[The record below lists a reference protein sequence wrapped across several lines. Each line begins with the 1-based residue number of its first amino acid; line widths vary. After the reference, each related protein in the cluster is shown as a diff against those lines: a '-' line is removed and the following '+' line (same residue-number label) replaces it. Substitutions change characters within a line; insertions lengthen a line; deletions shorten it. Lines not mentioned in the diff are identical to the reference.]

1 MKKGEGAGGAVCCPK
16 FCPVGR
22 CLHTFGT
29 RTSCVKTQ
37 EFARTC
43 VYVCAHI
50 HTSMAC
56 VCKSS
61 SAERRA
67 VQAGSEHSSA
77 LTSACTPSSG
87 NGMLRRRAGAVVK
100 ALRTRIKVANTQVI
114 ARTGDLSVPPAYDL
128 CHPQCKRFKEWHFF
142 FMRRGNGCVRRC
154 EHVQVYIRVHTH
166 THLVYAHVRYIFPLE
181 RRSTVCLPFGD
192 TVSVRAEIFLQSCSC
207 AHFGDVLQHMSVD
220 HRDFEIKKLG
230 RMQPSFCIP
239 GTCQRTWRTVWPCSR
254 SR

>member
-1 MKKGEGAGGAVCCPK
+1 MKKGEGAGGAVCSPK

-22 CLHTFGT
+22 CLQTFGP
-29 RTSCVKTQ
+29 RTSCLKTQ

-87 NGMLRRRAGAVVK
+87 NGMLRRRAGAAVK
-100 ALRTRIKVANTQVI
+100 ALRTRIKVASTQVF
-114 ARTGDLSVPPAYDL
+114 ARTGDLSVP
-128 CHPQCKRFKEWHFF
+128 
-142 FMRRGNGCVRRC
+142 RRTTYVIPSVNDSKNG
-154 EHVQVYIRVHTH
+154 
-166 THLVYAHVRYIFPLE
+166 
-181 RRSTVCLPFGD
+181 
-192 TVSVRAEIFLQSCSC
+192 IFLYET
-207 AHFGDVLQHMSVD
+207 G
-220 HRDFEIKKLG
+220 EWI
-230 RMQPSFCIP
+230 
-239 GTCQRTWRTVWPCSR
+239 RTQM
-254 SR
+254 